1 MVKSKRVTA
10 IYSSHILF
18 RLEQSGFLISF
29 LLLMLD
35 PADQSIYGTLG
46 GISSTHEQN
55 NCIYYAYS
63 VMLSFIH
70 SFIWM
75 VWHVDSWENLLV
87 ETWDVVVTCSQFVI
101 SWKDLKGISKLDQIW
116 RSMRVKLKWLCFRL
130 CSSSWKPRR
139 QFERLC
145 WLAAHKWCGHEQC
158 GDCRL
163 WC

>member
-10 IYSSHILF
+10 IYSSLILF

-29 LLLMLD
+29 LLLML
-35 PADQSIYGTLG
+35 
-46 GISSTHEQN
+46 SSANAWPCWNPRWDIIHTWAEQLHLL
-55 NCIYYAYS
+55 CIFSNA
-63 VMLSFIH
+63 FIH

-87 ETWDVVVTCSQFVI
+87 ETWDEVVTCSQFVI
-101 SWKDLKGISKLDQIW
+101 SWKDLKGISKLDQTW